1 MFNAPFTCVLF
12 LACLWPAPRL
22 LSVVT
27 GPEYLPLRQRQWQKT
42 IRLTFHESPRQ
53 RLLFSKGHN
62 WVDWNVWFQ
71 STLHLNGFVTE
82 FKARG
87 GDGEV
92 LSRIYGLI
100 GTTVTGNAAKVF
112 STNGVVGD
120 GYKTWVALKDAFGG
134 SRNLEITHKVKAA
147 ITERKKPESSMVD
160 YISDKRQLW
169 QIIESAFQKENGT
182 KDWEKLWEFV
192 KKVALIVNVD
202 NTDMSDFLIME
213 FSRTESLGKSM
224 AMDAIESSLINFH
237 DSFRLRHDDAEREKK
252 KANVALSA
260 ESDNSKGGKGRGKG
274 NSNNGGR
281 GLGWY
286 SGGFQGYGYGGRGRG
301 KGYGEWWY
309 QPNKNK
315 ANNGGRGKGKGKD
328 GKGGKGKGKAKKGKG
343 GNDKDADANAFWHY
357 DSTFSMVEVRQQHSL
372 DEDIW
377 WWSQGEVWAK
387 NDTHFGSKTEVKN
400 PLEFDST
407 LGNGTHG
414 ADVHIPHVCN
424 NNEIIKPS
432 EVVDKCVEIINAC
445 ENACDILCESHA
457 THTSM
462 HAQNACNTSST
473 QDFMHA
479 MHGIAYIF
487 VLKHLNRP

>member
-1 MFNAPFTCVLF
+1 MAEDDASNFTRVSSSKAP
-12 LACLWPAPRL
+12 L
-22 LSVVT
+22 L
-27 GPEYLPLRQRQWQKT
+27 
-42 IRLTFHESPRQ
+42 
-53 RLLFSKGHN
+53 KGVDN

-71 STLHLNGFVTE
+71 STLHLNGFVSE

-120 GYKTWVALKDAFGG
+120 GYKTWLALKEAFGG

-169 QIIESAFQKENGT
+169 QIVEAAFQKENGT

-274 NSNNGGR
+274 NSNSGGR
-281 GLGWY
+281 GFGWY

-343 GNDKDADANAFWHY
+343 GNDKDADANALWHY
-357 DSTFSMVEVRQQHSL
+357 DSTFSMVEVRQQHNL

-387 NDTHFGSKTEVKN
+387 NDTHFGSQTEVKN
-400 PLEFDST
+400 PLEFDFT
-407 LGNGTHG
+407 LGNGCWNIT
-414 ADVHIPHVCN
+414 A
-424 NNEIIKPS
+424 
-432 EVVDKCVEIINAC
+432 
-445 ENACDILCESHA
+445 
-457 THTSM
+457 
-462 HAQNACNTSST
+462 
-473 QDFMHA
+473 
-479 MHGIAYIF
+479 GIVPGIEED
-487 VLKHLNRP
+487 RT